1 MTNGKIVIG
10 ESQTIEACF
19 CSHCLELRQQQD
31 RLEEHRKSQLLK
43 FTRND
48 QIN

>member
-10 ESQTIEACF
+10 ESQMIEACF
-19 CSHCLELRQQQD
+19 CSHCLELRRQQD
-31 RLEEHRKSQLLK
+31 RLAEHRKSQLLK
-43 FTRND
+43 LTRHD